1 MHFNAG
7 LILPARFTKNSS
19 TRQIIRA
26 VEKLL
31 FRFSEEF
38 EVKPYFEECDCVVES
53 TTFFN
58 KRNKRYGKADPSC
71 DECKGTG
78 RMKTTYNEFACFDWW
93 EIGGRW
99 DGHLPGTKRTSNI
112 LWRNCVIV
120 KELPTGYYFFAV
132 VTPNKEWHEQW
143 QFRARKGS
151 EAKEIAFVERVPNEA
166 IEKVSEQFSGS
177 DRLPSLD
184 CM

>member
-151 EAKEIAFVERVPNEA
+151 EAKEIALWKEFQTKLLKKYPNNLVVL
-166 IEKVSEQFSGS
+166 I
-177 DRLPSLD
+177 D
-184 CM
+184 CHR